1 MDKIIAEIISDVLVN
16 LASGWIGAS
25 IIFSITSKFP
35 RKINAGILIFNV
47 FFATVSLIIV
57 FLLKSNI

>member
-1 MDKIIAEIISDVLVN
+1 MDKIMAEIISDVLVN

-35 RKINAGILIFNV
+35 RKINVRILIFNI
-47 FFATVSLIIV
+47 FFATVSLVIV
-57 FLLKSNI
+57 FLLKTNI